1 MAKGWTDKRP
11 MSPHISVWKWHPTM
25 LSSIL
30 HRATG
35 VVLYFGLLK
44 LALVLA
50 FLAAGPEWFG
60 KVEPLV
66 YSPFGA
72 FVFFAMA
79 GILIYHFLNGIRH
92 LVWDI
97 GAGFD
102 AKFANTMSVV
112 IIIISALAAIAVTWY
127 MVGDMPDVISGA
139 VLGADT

>member
-1 MAKGWTDKRP
+1 

-35 VVLYFGLLK
+35 IVLYFGLLK

-50 FLAAGPEWFG
+50 FLAAGPNWFG
-60 KVEPLV
+60 KIEALV

-72 FVFFAMA
+72 FAFFVVA
-79 GILIYHFLNGIRH
+79 GVLIYHFLNGIRH

-102 AKFANTMSVV
+102 PKFANTMSLV
-112 IIIISALAAIAVTWY
+112 IIVLSAIAAVALTWW
-127 MVGDMPDVISGA
+127 MVSDMPDVITG
-139 VLGADT
+139 VIPTVTGQGDGL

>member
-11 MSPHISVWKWHPTM
+11 MSPHISIWKWHPTM

-35 VVLYFGLLK
+35 VVLYFGLIK
-44 LALVLA
+44 LAVVLA
-50 FLAAGPEWFG
+50 FLAGGPKWFA

-66 YSPFGA
+66 YSPIGA
-72 FVFFAMA
+72 FSFFFVI

-102 AKFANTMSVV
+102 PKFANMISLV
-112 IIIISALAAIAVTWY
+112 IILVSAVSAAYLTWLLTWIVAGAIA
-127 MVGDMPDVISGA
+127 
-139 VLGADT
+139 